1 MNCVLWDESNAL
13 SLWNGGSDEFNLRE
27 VEDDDGIQGFKV
39 KVNEGFQRFES
50 VEILRIMIM
59 FWDERWFVIKVS
71 DSENEM
77 IQGPLI
83 II

>member
-1 MNCVLWDESNAL
+1 MLWDESNAL

-27 VEDDDGIQGFKV
+27 VEDDDGIQGLKV

-59 FWDERWFVIKVS
+59 FWDERWFVIEVS